1 MADDPT
7 FDIPARPERRYSRR
21 TVQYDGDVDF
31 TLTPAHGLGTSR
43 LEALVTDVL
52 DTGPYRYGDWF
63 DLPMTLFLV
72 HDDETHDTF
81 RVSIREGTVTLHV
94 LPKTNA
100 AGLRALY
107 DRIVA
112 ASDYTWSV
120 SRRVEID

>member
-7 FDIPARPERRYSRR
+7 FDIPARPERRYARR

-31 TLTPAHGLGTSR
+31 TLTPARGWENSR
-43 LEALVTDVL
+43 LEVLVTDVL

-63 DLPMTLFLV
+63 DLPLTLFLV

-81 RVSIREGTVTLHV
+81 RVSIRGGTITLHV
-94 LPKTNA
+94 LPKTGS

-112 ASDYTWSV
+112 ASDCGWSV
-120 SRRVEID
+120 DRRVEVA